1 MSTNSEDKDIIEYS
15 LSSIK
20 RISILLNN
28 IETKVF
34 NDKLIND
41 DEISITKR
49 QADLLLYLYDLPT
62 PPSLR
67 ELSRYLATSH
77 QNVKTICLNLEGKS
91 LIKFVIDSKD
101 KRKQRIKLTIKGER
115 EAYNFSK
122 AITELAHQITPTF
135 SSREIDE
142 LSRLVRKVE
151 TSITEQSHII
161 NKDSKN

>member
-1 MSTNSEDKDIIEYS
+1 MNSNSEDRDIIEYS

-20 RISILLNN
+20 RISILLND

-34 NDKLIND
+34 NDKLISD
-41 DEISITKR
+41 DSISITKR
-49 QADLLLYLYDLPT
+49 QSDLLLYLYDLPS
-62 PPSLR
+62 PPSIR

-77 QNVKTICLNLEGKS
+77 QNIKTICLNLEDKS
-91 LIKFVIDSKD
+91 LIKFVLDGKD

-122 AITELAHQITPTF
+122 AITEVSQQIAPTF
-135 SSREIDE
+135 SSRDIDE

-151 TSITEQSHII
+151 TSISEQSHII
-161 NKDSKN
+161 NKNSNN

>member
-1 MSTNSEDKDIIEYS
+1 MSVNSEDRDIIEYS

-20 RISILLNN
+20 RISILLND

-34 NDKLIND
+34 NEKLID
-41 DEISITKR
+41 DESISITKR
-49 QADLLLYLYDLPT
+49 QSDLLLYLYDLPT

-77 QNVKTICLNLEGKS
+77 QNIKTICLNLEKKS
-91 LIKFVIDSKD
+91 LVSFVIDSKD
-101 KRKQRIKLTIKGER
+101 KRKQRVKLTIKGER

-122 AITELAHQITPTF
+122 AITEVAEQITPTF

-142 LSRLVRKVE
+142 LSRLMRKIE
-151 TSITEQSHII
+151 TSIKEQSHII
-161 NKDSKN
+161 NKKSNN

>member
-1 MSTNSEDKDIIEYS
+1 MSVNPEDRDIIEYS

-20 RISILLNN
+20 KISILLND

-34 NDKLIND
+34 NGKLID
-41 DEISITKR
+41 DESISITKR
-49 QADLLLYLYDLPT
+49 QSDLLLYLYDLPT

-77 QNVKTICLNLEGKS
+77 QNIKTLCLNLEKKS
-91 LIKFVIDSKD
+91 LVSFVIDSKD
-101 KRKQRIKLTIKGER
+101 KRKQRVKLTIKGER

-122 AITELAHQITPTF
+122 ALTEVAEQITPTF

-142 LSRLVRKVE
+142 LSRLMRKIE
-151 TSITEQSHII
+151 ISIKEQSHII
-161 NKDSKN
+161 NINSNN